1 MSRFGLFGEITTH
14 EGKRDELVNILLE
27 AADAMNELEECEL
40 YIVSIKEEVLDAL
53 WVTEVWQNEQAHK
66 ASLSLDA
73 VKLLIQKG
81 RPLIKEMKTIQSFAP
96 QGGKGLM

>member
-14 EGKRDELVNILLE
+14 EGMRDELVAILLE
-27 AADAMNELEECEL
+27 AAEAMNELEECEL
-40 YIVSIKEEVLDAL
+40 YIVSIKEEVPDTL

-81 RPLIKEMKTIQSFAP
+81 RPLIKEMKTIQSFSP
-96 QGGKGLM
+96 QGGKGLR